1 MSGKQIVTWGLLMIL
16 ATLLVLPIRPRSGQ
30 AGQAG
35 STYKVLAP
43 ISRGNLTIF
52 PVVADRTHD
61 TRNFLTLDEGVRTG
75 EVVVSEAGSVRPLIR
90 GRERYIPGDGAE
102 VNRLVLVNN
111 SDRPLILLAGEIV
124 TGGKQDRVVGKDRIV
139 PPKSDPID
147 LAVFCVEPGRWVASK
162 SDFDSFHSQMA
173 QPSVRR
179 SAMADQNQQKVWSEV
194 RSSQE
199 SLAAQAGPAPGSGG
213 GFGAGGGAGGGIRAT
228 SSYAGVMANDEV
240 KRRVDAVA
248 VPIEQSYLGLMRELR
263 ERNAVGVVVAVNGR
277 MIWADIFAS
286 TALLEKY
293 WPKLIRSYAAEAL
306 TQSRNSER
314 PDLKDA
320 QAFLDDFG
328 ARHET
333 DETEPGVFRRT
344 ELTGSDFTAFALTS
358 LLPGTGFE
366 VHIAKMAD

>member
-1 MSGKQIVTWGLLMIL
+1 MRGRRVLTSGLFVMLVM
-16 ATLLVLPIRPRSGQ
+16 LLVLPVGPDLSR
-30 AGQAG
+30 AGQVG
-35 STYKVLAP
+35 PNYKVLAP

-61 TRNFLTLDEGVRTG
+61 TRDFLTLDDGVRSG
-75 EVVVSEAGSVRPLIR
+75 EVLVSEAGSVRPLIR
-90 GRERYIPGDGAE
+90 GHERYIPADGAE

-147 LAVFCVEPGRWVASK
+147 LSVFCVEPGRWVASK
-162 SDFDSFHSQMA
+162 SEFGSFHSQMA

-179 SAMADQNQQKVWSEV
+179 SAMADQNQQKVWAEV
-194 RSSQE
+194 GKARE
-199 SLAAQAGPAPGSGG
+199 SMAMQAAPASAPALAE
-213 GFGAGGGAGGGIRAT
+213 T
-228 SSYAGVMANDEV
+228 SSYARVMDNGDV
-240 KRRVDAVA
+240 KQRVDAVA
-248 VPIEQSYLGLMRELR
+248 VPIEQSYSGLMRELR

-277 MIWADIFAS
+277 MIWADLFAS

-306 TQSRNSER
+306 THQKNGER
-314 PDLKDA
+314 PDLKEA
-320 QAFLDDFG
+320 QAFLENFG
-328 ARHET
+328 VRREAE
-333 DETEPGVFRRT
+333 ESEPGVYRRT

-358 LLPGTGFE
+358 LLPGTGFDL
-366 VHIAKMAD
+366 HIAKMAD

>member
-1 MSGKQIVTWGLLMIL
+1 
-16 ATLLVLPIRPRSGQ
+16 
-30 AGQAG
+30 
-35 STYKVLAP
+35 
-43 ISRGNLTIF
+43 
-52 PVVADRTHD
+52 VVADRTHD
-61 TRNFLTLDEGVRTG
+61 TRNFLTLDEGVRAG

-90 GRERYIPGDGAE
+90 GRERYIPSDGAE
-102 VNRLVLVNN
+102 VNRLVLVNS

-194 RSSQE
+194 GSSQE
-199 SLAAQAGPAPGSGG
+199 SLAAQASPSA
-213 GFGAGGGAGGGIRAT
+213 AGGAGGGIRAT

-263 ERNAVGVVVAVNGR
+263 ERNAVGVVVAVNGQ

-286 TALLEKY
+286 TGLLEKY
-293 WPKLIRSYAAEAL
+293 WPKLIRSYAAESL
-306 TQSRNSER
+306 TQNRNSER
-314 PDLKDA
+314 PELKDA

-333 DETEPGVFRRT
+333 EETEPGVFRRT